1 MKKMII
7 AAILVGATFAAS
19 AVEVGVSAVRDGT
32 ADKNGARVTASVGS
46 IAGFT
51 PQLSATH
58 IDGVY
63 TRYGIGGQYALTKV
77 GPVALAA
84 TASVV
89 YQDSNA
95 KANGYGVTA
104 GLKATLPL
112 TKRIDLVAGVERFA
126 GQHSIVGSNST
137 VSSLGL
143 NVKF

>member
-1 MKKMII
+1 MII
-7 AAILVGATFAAS
+7 ATILVGATFAAS

-32 ADKNGARVTASVGS
+32 IDKTGLRVTANVGS

-51 PQLSATH
+51 PQLSATR
-58 IDGVY
+58 IDGAY
-63 TRYGIGGQYALTKV
+63 TRFGAGGEYALAKV

-84 TASVV
+84 TAAVV
-89 YQDSNA
+89 YQDSNV
-95 KANGYGVTA
+95 KVDGYGVTA

-112 TKRIDLVAGVERFA
+112 TKHIDLVAGVERFA
-126 GQHSIVGSNST
+126 GQHRIASSNST